1 MDNTPKV
8 KIKGNTIKK
17 RPQYQ
22 GHLPDSRWM
31 LYAQYRPLYETAK
44 IRKDYHNLLSGAF
57 ADNHPILYPKI
68 ASMGI
73 GSFNGKI
80 LNLLIKDFVKQNGPQ
95 MGNTASMTRLV
106 NGISLSYEQVAENL
120 AQMADFAEANPN
132 VMAVRSK
139 RGRRGITYEYYADLP
154 PHPAL
159 HNGYNANYTNYQAFR
174 HWLSYLGGGDINNG
188 LSLVRAM
195 PTLIVQQAKILK
207 SMIKNREVEE
217 PTLIRDAMINQ
228 TITLVADGMATYE
241 HEAIPSNFHNLC
253 LQVLRGVSYR
263 NHWFTWE
270 ELESTDT
277 LTDAQKDRLRDAM
290 KHSISQAQMKIR
302 LMEKSLT

>member
-8 KIKGNTIKK
+8 KIKGNTIRK

-31 LYAQYRPLYETAK
+31 LYAQYRPIYETAK
-44 IRKDYHNLLSGAF
+44 IRKDYNNLLANET
-57 ADNHPILYPKI
+57 AKNHPILFPQI

-73 GSFNGKI
+73 GSFTGKI
-80 LNLLIKDFVKQNGPQ
+80 LHLLIEDFVKQGGPQ

-132 VMAVRSK
+132 VMSVRETY
-139 RGRRGITYEYYADLP
+139 RNRRSIYEYYADLP

-159 HNGYNANYTNYQAFR
+159 HDGYNANYTNYQALR
-174 HWLSYLGGGDINNG
+174 HWLSYLGGGDFNNG
-188 LSLVRAM
+188 ITLVRAM
-195 PTLIVQQAKILK
+195 PTLIVEQAKRLK
-207 SMIKNREVEE
+207 TMIKNREVVE
-217 PTLIRDAMINQ
+217 PSMIRDAMIEH
-228 TITLVADGMATYE
+228 TITLVVGSMATV
-241 HEAIPSNFHNLC
+241 HDAQIPSNFHNLC

-263 NHWFTWE
+263 NRWFTFN
-270 ELESTDT
+270 ELESTYT
-277 LTDAQKDRLRDAM
+277 LTDAQKDLLRDAM
-290 KHSISQAQMKIR
+290 KDSISQVEKKIM